1 MVQAISRQEI
11 NEATAM
17 TAIMLADYRRA
28 SKMNGLDWWDMTQW
42 KKNDDWTSNEWNN
55 TFNASIDP
63 QQWDEDWRQHIDFTT
78 DEGTKRLAA
87 WLAYAN
93 TKINNEPTFHHSVVP
108 GESLVQNGGLWYNAY
123 WFVSKT
129 AISYAVR
136 DCPAVETLYCLKVVA
151 EWPGSRV
158 IDGMPYVDAAQA
170 RAVLNKIKQDIG
182 NGKYLAWIEANAE
195 VYNTLNE
202 PEEIDTEDW

>member
-63 QQWDEDWRQHIDFTT
+63 Q
-78 DEGTKRLAA
+78 
-87 WLAYAN
+87 
-93 TKINNEPTFHHSVVP
+93 
-108 GESLVQNGGLWYNAY
+108 
-123 WFVSKT
+123 
-129 AISYAVR
+129 
-136 DCPAVETLYCLKVVA
+136 
-151 EWPGSRV
+151 
-158 IDGMPYVDAAQA
+158 
-170 RAVLNKIKQDIG
+170 
-182 NGKYLAWIEANAE
+182 
-195 VYNTLNE
+195 
-202 PEEIDTEDW
+202 